1 MNSMKKLFAILPTFI
16 ALLGCAKTQN
26 VSYERLLYIESELL
40 KFPNSS
46 CRRITCWQN
55 KKGKWYCSTGNL
67 YSVAVGVSTHEVYSE
82 QMKFGV
88 PIETM
93 KEMIQEILGSRKRDQ
108 IELIYFFTD
117 MGLKDWA
124 SWFEADGETTK
135 IHGMSIIKIPY
146 ELSEYL
152 YTELGV

>member
-16 ALLGCAKTQN
+16 ALFGCAKTQN

-93 KEMIQEILGSRKRDQ
+93 KEMIQEILGPRKRDQ

-117 MGLKDWA
+117 MGLEDWS
-124 SWFEADGETTK
+124 SWECTGVDSMLYG
-135 IHGMSIIKIPY
+135 SIIIDIPD
-146 ELSEYL
+146 ELEDYL
-152 YTELGV
+152 YEELGVE

>member
-1 MNSMKKLFAILPTFI
+1 MKY
-16 ALLGCAKTQN
+16 LL
-26 VSYERLLYIESELL
+26 
-40 KFPNSS
+40 
-46 CRRITCWQN
+46 N
-55 KKGKWYCSTGNL
+55 KKAGQLT
-67 YSVAVGVSTHEVYSE
+67 
-82 QMKFGV
+82 
-88 PIETM
+88 
-93 KEMIQEILGSRKRDQ
+93 RDQ

>member
-1 MNSMKKLFAILPTFI
+1 MYFRTPCVMRMYSSSK
-16 ALLGCAKTQN
+16 Q
-26 VSYERLLYIESELL
+26 RLRKILYIESELARYS
-40 KFPNSS
+40 KFPAY
-46 CRRITCWQN
+46 RITCWQN
-55 KKGKWYCSTGNL
+55 EKSKWYCSTGNL
-67 YSVAVGVSTHEVYSE
+67 YADEPGITAHEIYSE
-82 QMKFGV
+82 QLKFGV
-88 PIETM
+88 PIKTM
-93 KEMIQEILGSRKRDQ
+93 KYLLNKKAGQLTRDQ